1 MSPDASAATYSLRRH
16 LLILV
21 VAAVVPVLLYATTMV
36 IVFGRGER
44 WSTERGL
51 RGTTRALTLAVDR
64 EIETSIKALE
74 TLAASLHLDAD
85 DYNMFERHAGRVL
98 FTQPG
103 WRAII
108 LTDAR
113 GEVSLRTSRVG
124 VVAARTSLAD
134 RPYFREMT

>member
-44 WSTERGL
+44 ASTERGL
-51 RGTTRALTLAVDR
+51 RDTTRALTLAVDR

-74 TLAASLHLDAD
+74 VLAASLHLDAD
-85 DYNMFERHAGRVL
+85 DLKAFERHAGRVL
-98 FTQPG
+98 ATQPW
-103 WRAII
+103 WRAVV
-108 LTDAR
+108 LTDPR
-113 GEVSLRTSRVG
+113 GEIVLRTARAG
-124 VVAARTSLAD
+124 AAGTRASLAG
-134 RPYFREMT
+134 RP